1 MSADYHPTHW
11 EEFKSYTAKMDKIR
25 AENVTEIIP
34 EIGAY
39 L

>member
-25 AENVTEIIP
+25 GENVIEIIP